1 MEINTINLQINNSL
15 TLRGVQNFVDNSKFT
30 FDVSAELNNIKAEEE
45 NAIVHYDT
53 SERSDVF
60 YNTLSDEDKIVWDSF
75 IQMCIIKVGITKDI
89 LSQIVIQYDESRLLI
104 NADNVLFNN
113 NNQYIVFF
121 SELDDSETL
130 IFDEYTNMINNIIL

>member
-15 TLRGVQNFVDNSKFT
+15 TLRGVQNFVDNSQFT
-30 FDVSAELNNIKAEEE
+30 FDVRAELNNIKAEEE

-60 YNTLSDEDKIVWDSF
+60 YNTLSDEDKKVWDSF

-89 LSQIVIQYDESRLLI
+89 LSQIVIQYDETRLLI

-121 SELDDSETL
+121 SELDDNETP
-130 IFDEYTNMINNIIL
+130 IFDEYTNMINNIIS

>member
-15 TLRGVQNFVDNSKFT
+15 TLRSVQKFVDNSKFT

-45 NAIVHYDT
+45 NAIVHYDIT
-53 SERSDVF
+53 ERSDVF

>member
-1 MEINTINLQINNSL
+1 MNINTINLQINNSL
-15 TLRGVQNFVDNSKFT
+15 TLGSVQNFVDNSQFT

-45 NAIVHYDT
+45 NAIVKYNIT
-53 SERSDVF
+53 ERSDVF
-60 YNTLSDEDKIVWDSF
+60 YSALSSEDKVSWDCF
-75 IQMCIIKVGITKDI
+75 IQMCITKVGITKDI
-89 LSQIVIQYDESRLLI
+89 LSQIVIQYDETRLLI

-121 SELDDSETL
+121 SELDNSETL